1 MELSL
6 GDKDLN
12 QALLLPEWLSAFQGS
27 QKGSV
32 PFASS
37 ALQEELVS
45 GGSCAAFNAHQPSA
59 PCAERRAPLLPI
71 CLCRKGS
78 TLAPGSQPAL
88 ACWQLAGSRGTRC
101 LQKLKLLT
109 I

>member
-45 GGSCAAFNAHQPSA
+45 GGSCTAFNAHQPQPPVQSA
-59 PCAERRAPLLPI
+59 ELLCFPSAFAERAP
-71 CLCRKGS
+71 R
-78 TLAPGSQPAL
+78 
-88 ACWQLAGSRGTRC
+88 
-101 LQKLKLLT
+101 
-109 I
+109 